1 MITMKGIFTGRFFS
15 SSCLAMLFALGMTL
29 GLPLAAQAQSGD
41 IPAEVIEARTQVDI
55 NKADAE
61 TLALALDGI
70 GMAKAMEIIA
80 YREQNGEFTSIEQLA
95 DVRGI
100 GPATIDRNRDR
111 MVVSTQE

>member
-15 SSCLAMLFALGMTL
+15 SCLAMLLALGL

-41 IPAEVIEARTQVDI
+41 IPAEVTEARTQVDI
-55 NKADAE
+55 NTADAE

-70 GMAKAMEIIA
+70 GLAKAMEIIA

-111 MVVSTQE
+111 MVISSQE